1 MSFDLIATLVLLVIC
16 VFFFFINKPRMD
28 IVALLALLAL
38 PLLGILDLNEALSGF
53 SDSSVIL
60 IALMFVV
67 GEGLVRTGVS
77 TDVGAWILKK
87 AGGSETKLVVLMMAA
102 VAIIGSV
109 MSSTGIVALFIP
121 VALSICAKLKVSP
134 SRLMM
139 PLSFAGLISGMMS
152 LVATPPNMVMDSVL
166 RREGFE
172 GFSFFSF
179 TPIALIVL
187 AAGIVYMIYAR
198 RFLGKNDDGAGDDS
212 GASLTLAELTKRYGI
227 DWKVCVFVITPQSPF
242 ARKKM
247 SELPLRAEHHGNI
260 VCIERRERL
269 SRQLIDPDGNTVLRE
284 GDALL
289 VDFESD
295 VDVPALCE
303 RYGLENH
310 KLGENRL
317 FENAEREFGLVE
329 VSVLPDSPIDGRTPI
344 ESRFR
349 SRYGMN
355 VIGILRKGVAISRDI
370 VKQKLEVG
378 DMLLLAGAWKATDN
392 LSIHRKSFI
401 MLNLP
406 EEFKNK
412 TEAPGRAPYALASL
426 AVMIVLM
433 ITGIV
438 PNALAALI
446 GCLLLV
452 ATKCIGM
459 DRAYRSINWSSLVLI
474 IGMIPFAA
482 ALEKTGGVEIA
493 SNALVQAF
501 GSAGADNPRIILG
514 AMMAFTMIVGLFM
527 SNTVT
532 AVLLA
537 PIAVTIAKS
546 LNLDPSTFAMAI
558 AIAASTSFMTPISSP
573 VNTLVLGPG
582 RYKFIDFV
590 KMGVPFSI
598 IVLIIGIIFIP
609 IFFPFAP
616 LAVPQN

>member
-1 MSFDLIATLVLLVIC
+1 MNFDLIATLALLVIC

-38 PLLGILDLNEALSGF
+38 PLLGILNLNEALSGF

-87 AGGSETKLVVLMMAA
+87 AGGSETKLVIFMMAA

-121 VALSICAKLKVSP
+121 VVLSICAKLNVSP

-198 RFLGKNDDGAGDDS
+198 RFLGKNDDGKSDDS
-212 GASLTLAELTKRYGI
+212 AANLTLAELTKRYGI
-227 DWKVCVFVITPQSPF
+227 DWKVCVFVITPHSPF

-247 SELPLRAEHHGNI
+247 SEIPLRAKHRGNI

-269 SRQLIDPDGNTVLRE
+269 SRQLIDPDGKTELRE

-303 RYGLENH
+303 LYGLENY

-329 VSVLPDSPIDGRTPI
+329 VSVMPDSPIDGRTPI
-344 ESRFR
+344 ESSFR
-349 SRYGMN
+349 SKYGMN
-355 VIGILRKGVAISRDI
+355 VIGILRKGVAISQNI
-370 VKQKLEVG
+370 VNQTLEVG
-378 DMLLLAGAWKATDN
+378 DMLLLAGSWKAADN
-392 LSIHRKSFI
+392 LSQHRKSFI
-401 MLNLP
+401 VLNLP
-406 EEFKNK
+406 EESKNK

-493 SNALVQAF
+493 SDALVQAF

-609 IFFPFAP
+609 IFFPFVP
-616 LAVPQN
+616 LAVTQN

>member
-1 MSFDLIATLVLLVIC
+1 MNFDLIATLALLVIC

-87 AGGSETKLVVLMMAA
+87 AGGSETKLVIFMMAA

-121 VALSICAKLKVSP
+121 VVLSICAKLNVSP

-187 AAGIVYMIYAR
+187 AVGIVYMIYAR
-198 RFLGKNDDGAGDDS
+198 RFLGKNDDGKGDES
-212 GASLTLAELTKRYGI
+212 GTNLTLAELTKRYGI

-247 SELPLRAEHHGNI
+247 SEIPLRSKYRGNI

-269 SRQLIDPDGNTVLRE
+269 SRQLIDPDGNTELRE

-295 VDVPALCE
+295 VDVPELCE
-303 RYGLENH
+303 SYGLKNY

-329 VSVLPDSPIDGRTPI
+329 VSVMPDSPIDGRTPI
-344 ESRFR
+344 EARFR

-355 VIGILRKGVAISRDI
+355 VIGILRKGVAISQNI
-370 VKQKLEVG
+370 VNQKLEVG
-378 DMLLLAGAWKATDN
+378 DMLLLAGTWKATDN
-392 LSIHRKSFI
+392 LRLHRKSFI
-401 MLNLP
+401 VLNLP
-406 EEFKNK
+406 AEFKNK
-412 TEAPGRAPYALASL
+412 TDAPGRAPYALASL

-616 LAVPQN
+616 LVVPQN